1 VTMDI
6 DLLALLQGQ
15 PSEVDQTRPR
25 IGGVT
30 LGVVTNT
37 DDPLGL
43 GRIKVKLPWLSDTV
57 ESAWARIAV
66 PWAGQGMGSYFL
78 PETDDEVMVSFR
90 HGDLRHAYIVGFLW
104 SAGARPP
111 EETPRAGRRELRSK
125 SGHKLQFDD
134 LAGTERVALRSKG
147 GHQVL
152 LDDTSGGAK
161 LTIAD
166 SAGKLSI
173 TLDVSRGAISIEAA
187 RGDITLRAPA
197 GKISLQAGTVEITAT
212 QTATLKGSS
221 GVTINGATVRIN

>member
-6 DLLALLQGQ
+6 DLLALLQGK
-15 PSEVDQTRPR
+15 PSLVDQTRPQL
-25 IGGVT
+25 GGVT
-30 LGVVTNT
+30 LGVVTDT

-43 GRIKVKLPWLSDTV
+43 GRVKVKLPWLSDTV

-78 PETDDEVMVSFR
+78 PEVDDEVMVAFR
-90 HGDLRHAYIVGFLW
+90 HGDLRHPYIVGFLW
-104 SAGARPP
+104 SPKAKPP
-111 EETPRAGRRELRSK
+111 EETPRTGRRELRSK

-134 LAGTERVALRSKG
+134 LDGKERVALRSKG
-147 GHQVL
+147 GHQVV

-166 SAGKLSI
+166 SGGKLSI
-173 TLDVSRGAISIEAA
+173 TLDVSKGAISIEAA

-197 GKISLQAGTVEITAT
+197 GKISLQASNVEITST
-212 QTATLKGSS
+212 QTATLKGQG
-221 GVTINGATVRIN
+221 GVTINGSTVRIN